1 MPPSELEPE
10 PRPDFDNK
18 LAVELRGYEVARKM
32 DTKDG
37 VRWMQIAHYRPNTY
51 GFNEAKA
58 SAKILC
64 ERNPSFTYRIRPIVS
79 LEPPQPDQVDV
90 KESTNG

>member
-37 VRWMQIAHYRPNTY
+37 VRWMQIAHYRP
-51 GFNEAKA
+51 
-58 SAKILC
+58 
-64 ERNPSFTYRIRPIVS
+64 
-79 LEPPQPDQVDV
+79 
-90 KESTNG
+90 